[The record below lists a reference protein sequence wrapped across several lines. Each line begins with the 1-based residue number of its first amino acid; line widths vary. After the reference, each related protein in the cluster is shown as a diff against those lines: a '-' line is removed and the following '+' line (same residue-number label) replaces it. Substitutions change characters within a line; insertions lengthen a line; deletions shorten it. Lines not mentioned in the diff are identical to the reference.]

1 MDNKKL
7 MRILLRDITELQELV
22 AGMKI
27 SETYDPFD
35 VELLATRISGVRH
48 MLEVLSAAAASKLQ
62 EAEKSGREGI
72 VENPAATVTKT
83 VLSSEPPV
91 SEPAVSM
98 EMPQAGTP
106 VRQTEPVEY
115 ASKPAVKAE
124 ETVPPQPEPVEYVSK
139 PALKAEETVPPRPEP
154 VEFVSK
160 PVVKEEAPVSI
171 QPEPALS
178 IKSADTVESDGMD
191 NDDMELEEETVT
203 EGPQTLGE
211 KFSHGRSVNDLLLE
225 QGKTDYKFSSMPVAS
240 LQAAIGINDR
250 FLFTREL
257 FEGKSDV
264 FAETI
269 RKIDS
274 FKTIHDAAVYLRE
287 NFKWKK
293 NETSLKFI
301 DLVKRRFL

>member
-48 MLEVLSAAAASKLQ
+48 MLEVLSAAAASKSQ

-72 VENPAATVTKT
+72 DEKPASVSKT
-83 VLSSEPPV
+83 GISAEPPV
-91 SEPAVSM
+91 SEPVASA
-98 EMPQAGTP
+98 EMGQAGTP
-106 VRQTEPVEY
+106 VRQPEPVEY
-115 ASKPAVKAE
+115 ASRPAVNE
-124 ETVPPQPEPVEYVSK
+124 ERTISPQPEPAEYVSK
-139 PALKAEETVPPRPEP
+139 PAGKEEERVSPQPEP
-154 VEFVSK
+154 VKSESK
-160 PVVKEEAPVSI
+160 AVVKKEESVSI
-171 QPEPALS
+171 QPEPAS
-178 IKSADTVESDGMD
+178 DIKSEDAAVPDDME
-191 NDDMELEEETVT
+191 NDEMELEEETVT

-211 KFSHGRSVNDLLLE
+211 KFSHGKSVNDLLLE
-225 QGKTDYKFSSMPVAS
+225 QGKTDYKFSNMPVAS

-257 FEGKSDV
+257 FEGKNDV

-274 FKTIHDAAVYLRE
+274 FNTIHDAAVYLRE
-287 NFKWKK
+287 NYKWKK

>member
-7 MRILLRDITELQELV
+7 MRILLRDVTELQELV
-22 AGMKI
+22 AGIKI
-27 SETYDPFD
+27 AETYDSID

-48 MLEVLSAAAASKLQ
+48 MLEVLSDAAAAGKV
-62 EAEKSGREGI
+62 EVEKPGREAIG
-72 VENPAATVTKT
+72 VNPSAVTKT
-83 VLSSEPPV
+83 VIPEPPPV
-91 SEPAVSM
+91 EEPVTRQ
-98 EMPQAGTP
+98 EIRHGETP
-106 VRQTEPVEY
+106 VRKPEPVEY

-139 PALKAEETVPPRPEP
+139 PAVKAEETVPPQPEP

-178 IKSADTVESDGMD
+178 VKSEDTVKSDDMD

-225 QGKTDYKFSSMPVAS
+225 HGKTDYKFSNMPVAS

-257 FEGKSDV
+257 FEGKSDA
-264 FAETI
+264 FAEAI

-274 FKTIHDAAVYLRE
+274 FETIHDAAVYLRE

-301 DLVKRRFL
+301 DLVKRKFL